1 MRPFSVS
8 TPRKRK
14 DGKTF
19 WLTIGAAWPRDDGGM
34 MVKLDAN
41 PLPDAE
47 GNATLLISPPRDDN
61 RSQAGSANTRA
72 QDDLDSDAI
81 PL

>member
-1 MRPFSVS
+1 MKPFSVS

-19 WLTIGAAWPRDDGGM
+19 WLNIGAAWPRDDGGM

-61 RSQAGSANTRA
+61 RPAPQAQSRDMP
-72 QDDLDSDAI
+72 DDSEI
-81 PL
+81 PF

>member
-1 MRPFSVS
+1 MTKPFTVS

-19 WLTIGAAWPRDDGGM
+19 WLKIGAAWSRDDGGF

-47 GNATLLISPPRDDN
+47 GNATLLISPPREDGD
-61 RSQAGSANTRA
+61 RPQITSR
-72 QDDLDSDAI
+72 DMPDDSDI
-81 PL
+81 PF